1 MDTAQQVR
9 VKIVQY
15 VHASMKQNPQG
26 SCSSAESAA
35 AIRAGEPMVG
45 AELQYLIESGKLKKH
60 SQAAG
65 QTYPRVT
72 ITARG
77 QAGTATVERDHAAT
91 SCGGALGGRPRRLG
105 WGGATQGVGGT

>member
-9 VKIVQY
+9 VKIVPY
-15 VHASMKQNPQG
+15 VHASMRQNPQG
-26 SCSSAESAA
+26 SCSSAEIAA

-65 QTYPRVT
+65 QTSPRVT

-77 QAGTATVERDHAAT
+77 QAEAD
-91 SCGGALGGRPRRLG
+91 P
-105 WGGATQGVGGT
+105 